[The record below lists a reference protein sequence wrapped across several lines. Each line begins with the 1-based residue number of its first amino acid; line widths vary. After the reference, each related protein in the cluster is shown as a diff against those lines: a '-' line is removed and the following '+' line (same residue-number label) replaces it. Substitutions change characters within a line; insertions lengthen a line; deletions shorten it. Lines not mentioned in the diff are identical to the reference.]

1 MESDEEVDFAS
12 LLVTTAETPSKP
24 LQQPE
29 IGSKSNHGREGGKTL
44 FDPANPN
51 TRKATPAQSKR
62 NHTSG
67 THSTRASSTSHAVPL
82 LAPRAI
88 LGRNE
93 TPISNITTSSVSS
106 SRPKQR
112 NAPGSLNA
120 FAGVTSVAA
129 KEDGESKVGK
139 GGGKGVVE
147 SKKPTGSQIGEALSR
162 IQPFETMNETDKQE
176 MGAKVLKAVKVAYGY
191 LVALEESLTLSLSK
205 LGSDPQKQLVIDDI
219 DDRRSYAKL
228 CAAIIAT
235 SPPTAAKY
243 EVEARMW
250 KFGFYTCL
258 ESIRLLFQSQE
269 PHYELSSMAK
279 ATWTSLIAIGA
290 QTLINLTATME
301 SKPLS
306 ETKQFAQPS
315 TPIYGRYIGWLGDLA
330 RYRIMLTV
338 DAGSLNFPVSNHA
351 LSGWLNAKAMYSLA
365 VFLSPNN
372 GQLYNHLAMYNVNS
386 SDTLGSLHNLVRALN
401 VKVPFSNAHETLL
414 SIFAANRSAYQE
426 ALSMH
431 MKAVQNKERRGAA
444 KSSQARKPGKPSEF
458 AESVESLV
466 ARVFEILYT
475 RISLDTLP
483 HLLVC
488 LNEKL
493 HSTEKND
500 SISCTFFTDVTILLL
515 SLLHAKKPDGDD
527 QADLSE
533 LQERT
538 LETLNI
544 TLMAFLA
551 PLSSE
556 IGIKDVTVNL
566 MESLRLLL
574 AWFRTSECT
583 AWFKNFSTAKFLYD
597 GFGLLEIVASNLDVD
612 ENTDFETRIISA
624 EAWHYRGFMPLKD
637 AFPRKLFD
645 GEVSA
650 SGSSM
655 LEIYANMN
663 SSSSVDNLKHA
674 FKSDLAF
681 TLRNLPCFDIVQE
694 SGRFRFLRPNL
705 REPELEEEINGAN
718 PSENSALDDM
728 DDTDL
733 VEPYN
738 GTFDAQFD
746 DNNDD
751 SAQVLG
757 LMERKTHLSSKAAV
771 KSKPLE
777 SNNGSMST
785 LKPLRNLKKSPG
797 TQFIF
802 DTNCY
807 MSHLGG
813 ILDLIEGGWAV
824 VVPLVIITELDGLKS
839 GGHEEASAA
848 LKEIEPL
855 ISTREKKPANL
866 NLITYKGTRLPY
878 LMVRTE
884 DWGVSDDVRGIDDIL
899 LKISKELGAANSAGT
914 VILVTGD
921 VNLRLKARSSGVMT
935 SSMAELKA
943 ALK

>member
-12 LLVTTAETPSKP
+12 LLVTAETPSKP

-29 IGSKSNHGREGGKTL
+29 SGNKPSHGREGGKTL

-51 TRKATPAQSKR
+51 TRKATQTQAKR
-62 NHTSG
+62 NPPSG
-67 THSTRASSTSHAVPL
+67 THITRAPSASHAVPL

-88 LGRNE
+88 LGHRNE
-93 TPISNITTSSVSS
+93 TPISNSTPISVSS

-120 FAGVTSVAA
+120 FAGATNVAV
-129 KEDGESKVGK
+129 KEDAEPKSGK
-139 GGGKGVVE
+139 GGAKSVVE

-162 IQPFETMNETDKQE
+162 MQPFETMSEIDKQA

-205 LGSDPQKQLVIDDI
+205 LGSDAQNQLVIDDI

-250 KFGFYTCL
+250 KYGFYTCL
-258 ESIRLLFQSQE
+258 ESIRSLYQSQE
-269 PHYELSSMAK
+269 PHFELSPMAK

-290 QTLINLTATME
+290 QILINLTITME
-301 SKPLS
+301 AKPLS

-315 TPIYGRYIGWLGDLA
+315 TPIYGRYVGWLGDLA
-330 RYRIMLTV
+330 RYRIMLNV

-351 LSGWLNAKAMYSLA
+351 LAQWLNAKATYSLA

-372 GQLYNHLAMYNVNS
+372 GQLYNHLAMYNASS
-386 SDTLGSLHNLVRALN
+386 SDTLGSLHNFVRALN
-401 VKVPFSNAHETLL
+401 VKVPFSNAHESLL
-414 SIFAANRSAYQE
+414 SVFAANRSAYQE

-431 MKAVQNKERRGAA
+431 MKGVQSKERRGAA
-444 KSSQARKPGKPSEF
+444 KSSQGHKSGKPVEF
-458 AESVESLV
+458 VESVESLV

-483 HLLVC
+483 YLLVC

-493 HSTEKND
+493 HTTEKPD
-500 SISCTFFTDVTILLL
+500 SISCTFFTDVTVLLL
-515 SLLHAKKPDGDD
+515 SLLHSKKPDGDV

-556 IGIKDVTVNL
+556 VAMKNVTVNR

-597 GFGLLEIVASNLDVD
+597 GFGLLETVASSLEVD

-645 GEVSA
+645 GVVTT

-655 LEIYANMN
+655 LEIYAEVN
-663 SSSSVDNLKHA
+663 SSSSVANLMNA
-674 FKSDLAF
+674 FNSDLAF

-705 REPELEEEINGAN
+705 QEEGPEEVFNGAN
-718 PSENSALDDM
+718 LSEESALEDIDE
-728 DDTDL
+728 TDL

-746 DNNDD
+746 DNNED

-757 LMERKTHLSSKAAV
+757 LM
-771 KSKPLE
+771 
-777 SNNGSMST
+777 
-785 LKPLRNLKKSPG
+785 
-797 TQFIF
+797 
-802 DTNCY
+802 
-807 MSHLGG
+807 
-813 ILDLIEGGWAV
+813 
-824 VVPLVIITELDGLKS
+824 
-839 GGHEEASAA
+839 
-848 LKEIEPL
+848 
-855 ISTREKKPANL
+855 
-866 NLITYKGTRLPY
+866 
-878 LMVRTE
+878 
-884 DWGVSDDVRGIDDIL
+884 
-899 LKISKELGAANSAGT
+899 
-914 VILVTGD
+914 
-921 VNLRLKARSSGVMT
+921 
-935 SSMAELKA
+935 
-943 ALK
+943 